1 MVKKWVGWKPPP
13 PDAAALAAA
22 EEAARADERAR
33 ARLEVGLRLEL
44 DLGVGVAAYL
54 VDEGGE
60 RTAGEVVDAASE
72 VLVELRQDDAVLA
85 RIRAR
90 AGDPSL
96 HDEAERA
103 RAALATALE
112 PLRRT
117 HGLDTAGP
125 AALTALTALRTLAR
139 EGAERLRE
147 ATERRAEAGR
157 LREKA
162 AALAAGD
169 TEELDGR
176 IARALDAVGDV
187 EEVEAALGEGDPEA
201 FREAARQRFAE
212 ADAAL
217 RDAERRVTAAEARA
231 QTSRENLEGDE
242 EPTTDSVDESQSAL
256 GVARAALV
264 ALREADAEPE
274 ADAAELNAALRAAR
288 EALTER
294 RTVHAGLL
302 ATETEPFDE
311 AHLDAALSV
320 EDARGSLIEAEA
332 AERALRDEVARL
344 EGRAERLP
352 LDQAQRAW
360 ERAKRALTHAEEAE
374 AEVGLEYEGWRR
386 LVEALEASAARM
398 GRDLGATLVEPVRDR
413 FDALL
418 RSVGG
423 AVERYGGLAF
433 GADASTEGA
442 VVDGEVRELEALSM
456 GTREQLATL
465 LRLTLAERLG
475 TFLVLDDHLTH
486 SDGDRTRVLGELMR
500 QVAKDTQLI
509 VFTCHPERYLA
520 ERERDAATDRLTAVD
535 AGRLLRSE

>member
-1 MVKKWVGWKPPP
+1 
-13 PDAAALAAA
+13 
-22 EEAARADERAR
+22 
-33 ARLEVGLRLEL
+33 
-44 DLGVGVAAYL
+44 
-54 VDEGGE
+54 
-60 RTAGEVVDAASE
+60 
-72 VLVELRQDDAVLA
+72 
-85 RIRAR
+85 
-90 AGDPSL
+90 
-96 HDEAERA
+96 
-103 RAALATALE
+103 
-112 PLRRT
+112 
-117 HGLDTAGP
+117 
-125 AALTALTALRTLAR
+125 
-139 EGAERLRE
+139 
-147 ATERRAEAGR
+147 
-157 LREKA
+157 
-162 AALAAGD
+162 
-169 TEELDGR
+169 
-176 IARALDAVGDV
+176 
-187 EEVEAALGEGDPEA
+187 
-201 FREAARQRFAE
+201 
-212 ADAAL
+212 
-217 RDAERRVTAAEARA
+217 
-231 QTSRENLEGDE
+231 
-242 EPTTDSVDESQSAL
+242 VDESQSAL

-475 TFLVLDDHLTH
+475 TFLVL
-486 SDGDRTRVLGELMR
+486 
-500 QVAKDTQLI
+500 
-509 VFTCHPERYLA
+509 
-520 ERERDAATDRLTAVD
+520 
-535 AGRLLRSE
+535 